1 MKKENKI
8 LASAWRI
15 FLLYGYHGTT
25 IEKIARDA
33 EVSKTMV
40 HYYFRSKDN
49 LYQVLL
55 EMITDGLLKDIDFK
69 YPDAHLTWFIVTE
82 LRNNRNMFMKIIDD
96 KLGAGSIT
104 RIQGLLKRSLEFH
117 SFDDFLLEMNSPI
130 KFMRMTFS

>member
-1 MKKENKI
+1 MKTENKI
-8 LASAWRI
+8 LNSARKI

-33 EVSKTMV
+33 GFSKAII
-40 HYYFRSKDN
+40 HYYFRTKDN
-49 LYQVLL
+49 LYREIVG
-55 EMITDGLLKDIDFK
+55 MIADSILQYKDFE

-104 RIQGLLKRSLEFH
+104 KIQGLLKRSL
-117 SFDDFLLEMNSPI
+117 SL
-130 KFMRMTFS
+130 RG